1 MFIISEKD
9 PLLKTEIVEKRI
21 VETKEIKVISTDLA
35 NMFQPDQLE
44 QFAIE
49 CNVDITGLN
58 TKQQLIDK
66 LIGTG
71 NIK

>member
-9 PLLKTEIVEKRI
+9 PLLNTEIVEKRI
-21 VETKEIKVISTDLA
+21 IETKEIKVISPDLA

-49 CNVDITGLN
+49 CGVDISGLT